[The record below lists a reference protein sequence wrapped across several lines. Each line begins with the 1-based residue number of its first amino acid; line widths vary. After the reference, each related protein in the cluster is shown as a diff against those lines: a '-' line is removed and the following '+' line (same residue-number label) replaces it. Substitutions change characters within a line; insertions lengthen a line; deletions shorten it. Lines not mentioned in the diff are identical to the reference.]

1 MRNIAKRLTCHIK
14 NALICMSVSAR
25 YVEGLSDGVAAPF
38 EERSFYVLYLLA
50 RTSIEHMF
58 CFVNIIV
65 PITMVILSVDLSDK

>member
-1 MRNIAKRLTCHIK
+1 MRNIAKRLTCNIK

-25 YVEGLSDGVAAPF
+25 YVEDLSDGVGAPF
-38 EERSFYVLYLLA
+38 EERSFYVLFLLT

-65 PITMVILSVDLSDK
+65 IPT